1 MGKSTWNISKAPSQK
16 GKIAIV
22 TGANAGLGYETVLAL
37 AKKEATII
45 MACRNIAKAEKA
57 KANILK
63 EVPKADL
70 EIMEIDLSKLKSVK
84 SFAKAF
90 LAKYDALHLLINN
103 AGVMMPPYQKT
114 EDGFELQMAANYF
127 GHFLLTGLLLETV
140 MKTPESRIVSLSS
153 LAHKLGDIHFDNL
166 QWETDYDEMTAYQQS
181 KLACLIFAF
190 ELHRRL
196 EKVGSSTLSV
206 AAHPGISITELGKHQ
221 NKFKYF
227 MFKIFGRHLLHK
239 PADGA
244 LPTLL
249 AAIGTDVKGGEYY
262 GPTGNKKE
270 TKGPPGLA
278 RSKSKA
284 RDEGIAKR
292 LWSVSEELTGVK
304 IL

>member
-127 GHFLLTGLLLETV
+127 GHFLLTGLLLDTV
-140 MKTPESRIVSLSS
+140 MNTPESRVVSLSS

-190 ELHRRL
+190 ELQRRL

-227 MFKIFGRHLLHK
+227 MFKIFGSHLLHK

-292 LWSVSEELTGVK
+292 LWSISEELTGVK

>member
-1 MGKSTWNISKAPSQK
+1 M
-16 GKIAIV
+16 
-22 TGANAGLGYETVLAL
+22 AL
-37 AKKEATII
+37 NFKW
-45 MACRNIAKAEKA
+45 
-57 KANILK
+57 
-63 EVPKADL
+63 
-70 EIMEIDLSKLKSVK
+70 
-84 SFAKAF
+84 
-90 LAKYDALHLLINN
+90 LLI
-103 AGVMMPPYQKT
+103 T
-114 EDGFELQMAANYF
+114 
-127 GHFLLTGLLLETV
+127 
-140 MKTPESRIVSLSS
+140 
-153 LAHKLGDIHFDNL
+153 
-166 QWETDYDEMTAYQQS
+166 
-181 KLACLIFAF
+181 LACLIFAF

-292 LWSVSEELTGVK
+292 LWSISEELTGVK

>member
-1 MGKSTWNISKAPSQK
+1 MSQSTWNITKAPSQK
-16 GKIAIV
+16 GKVAIV
-22 TGANAGLGYETVLAL
+22 TGANAGLGFETALAL
-37 AKKEATII
+37 AQKGAKVI

-57 KANILK
+57 KVDILK
-63 EVPKADL
+63 EVPNGDL
-70 EIMEIDLSKLKSVK
+70 EIMKIDLSKLKSVK
-84 SFAKAF
+84 NFAKIF

-103 AGVMMPPYQKT
+103 AGVMMPPYEKT
-114 EDGFELQMAANYF
+114 EDGFELQMGANYF
-127 GHFLLTGLLLETV
+127 GHFLLTGLLLETI
-140 MKTPESRIVSLSS
+140 MKTPESRVVSLSS
-153 LAHKLGDIHFDNL
+153 LAHKGGDIHFDNL

-239 PADGA
+239 PEDGA
-244 LPTLL
+244 LPTLM
-249 AAIGTDVKGGEYY
+249 AAIGTEVKGGQYY

-292 LWSVSEELTGVK
+292 LWSVSEELTGMK